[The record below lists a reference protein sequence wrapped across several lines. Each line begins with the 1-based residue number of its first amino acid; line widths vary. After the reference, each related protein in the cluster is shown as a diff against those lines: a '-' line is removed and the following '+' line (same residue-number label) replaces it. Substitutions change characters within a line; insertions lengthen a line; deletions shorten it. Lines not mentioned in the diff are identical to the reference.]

1 MEITGTILNYKR
13 FAVHD
18 GDGIRTTLFLKGC
31 PLACR
36 WCHNPEGIGFKPEIA
51 YLAHKCIGC
60 GECAAVCP
68 QGAHTMDGGHRFERA
83 ACTACGKCAEACLG
97 EALTLYGTVIT
108 AEEAA
113 KTLLADEAFFRESNG
128 GVTLSGGEPLMQ
140 PRFTAEVFRLVREK
154 GIHTALDTCGDAPRE
169 ALDAVL
175 PYTSQ
180 VLFDVKAASSE
191 THEKYTGRPNARIL
205 ENLRYIDARGVPIEI
220 RIPLVP
226 GVNDGEIAAI
236 ADILAPLHSIT
247 AVRVLAYHG
256 YAASKYESLGIPYL
270 GANFT
275 APTNETLDAAE
286 AALKARGLAVIMP
299 ERK

>member
-51 YLAHKCIGC
+51 YLAHKSIGC

-83 ACTACGKCAEACLG
+83 ACTACGKCAEVCLG

-128 GVTLSGGEPLMQ
+128 GVTLSGGDPLEQ
-140 PRFTAEVFRLVREK
+140 PLPCLEIAKAAHQHMLNVWLYTGYTFEHLLSQNNEACMALLRETDVLVDGPFIQSQRSLELKYCGSRNQRL
-154 GIHTALDTCGDAPRE
+154 I
-169 ALDAVL
+169 
-175 PYTSQ
+175 
-180 VLFDVKAASSE
+180 DVKASLAS
-191 THEKYTGRPNARIL
+191 GQ
-205 ENLRYIDARGVPIEI
+205 V
-220 RIPLVP
+220 
-226 GVNDGEIAAI
+226 
-236 ADILAPLHSIT
+236 
-247 AVRVLAYHG
+247 
-256 YAASKYESLGIPYL
+256 
-270 GANFT
+270 
-275 APTNETLDAAE
+275 
-286 AALKARGLAVIMP
+286 VIWQP
-299 ERK
+299 PVW